1 MCHLRHKL
9 GFFCHRKNVPFFF
22 NHPVIYQI
30 CDVLNYVCIHLPS
43 IIKMQLYLYKFVKS
57 RIDKKN
63 NIWDVKYITIYTN
76 FMCH

>member
-1 MCHLRHKL
+1 
-9 GFFCHRKNVPFFF
+9 
-22 NHPVIYQI
+22 
-30 CDVLNYVCIHLPS
+30 
-43 IIKMQLYLYKFVKS
+43 MQLYLDKFVKS